1 MSSIFFKV
9 KHLRI
14 VDSTNDWI
22 KRNSKYLNHTVVYAD
37 YQYKGRGQRTNKWFS
52 GYKKNLLVTYYIKAA
67 PIRSVL
73 DFKSKFTDI
82 VLQTLTALG
91 VKPLF
96 KEPNDIF
103 VDGKKIAGIL
113 IETSMLE
120 SNYTELIVGL
130 GLNINQKR
138 FPGHINA
145 TSLIIKTRKKH
156 SINAILFDLTSR
168 LESLLK
174 SYEE

>member
-1 MSSIFFKV
+1 
-9 KHLRI
+9 
-14 VDSTNDWI
+14 
-22 KRNSKYLNHTVVYAD
+22 
-37 YQYKGRGQRTNKWFS
+37 
-52 GYKKNLLVTYYIKAA
+52 
-67 PIRSVL
+67 VL
-73 DFKSKFTDI
+73 DFKHNLTDI
-82 VLQTLTALG
+82 VMQTLTALG
-91 VKPLF
+91 VKPIF

-113 IETSMLE
+113 IETSMLG

-174 SYEE
+174 SYED